1 MRNRI
6 REIRKLRGLT
16 LAEVAE
22 KAHTTPQHLSRL
34 EKKENI
40 DTKWLEVL
48 AQIFEVKTSDLFYL
62 DEAEGQY
69 HSGNVLRVS
78 DSGAGNN
85 FGKHA
90 CNKYITLPIVRWQD
104 IADYVNGLPV
114 DIVGE
119 VVTNKTV
126 SQRAFAVAVAD
137 NDMEPRFMAGDL
149 LVVDPEKRVI
159 DGEFCLLDPARNG
172 RIICRKFEETSQIYT
187 FSALKPGILDLTS
200 PMTGYENL
208 PIIGAIVEMQP
219 KLF

>member
-6 REIRKLRGLT
+6 REIRKLKGLT

-40 DTKWLEVL
+40 DTKWLEIL
-48 AQIFEVKTSDLFYL
+48 ARIFEVKTSDLFYL
-62 DEAEGQY
+62 DEAEEPNG
-69 HSGNVLRVS
+69 SGALRVL

-85 FGKHA
+85 FAKHA
-90 CNKYITLPIVRWQD
+90 RNKAVAVPLVHWRD
-104 IADYVNGLPV
+104 IANYVNGARV
-114 DIVGE
+114 DVAGE
-119 VVTNKTV
+119 AITNKAV
-126 SQRAFAVAVAD
+126 SQKAFAVVVVD

-149 LVVDPEKRVI
+149 LVIDPEKRVI

-172 RIICRKFEETSQIYT
+172 RIICRKFEETSQMYI

-208 PIIGAIVEMQP
+208 PIVGAVVEMQP